1 MQQPPKHKTETA
13 LTVPKPVDRETVDRE
28 IVDRETVDGMMR
40 LRKAVVFQVV
50 VASVAEAGSEV
61 DVRIGKQTKNDD
73 HRAIPTSH
81 RAIPTSHREVLT
93 MMKADL
99 STRNLMVV
107 AILLVTEDPKKVVVP
122 REVLRPRRIG
132 LNS

>member
-40 LRKAVVFQVV
+40 LRNAVVFQVV

-73 HRAIPTSH
+73 H